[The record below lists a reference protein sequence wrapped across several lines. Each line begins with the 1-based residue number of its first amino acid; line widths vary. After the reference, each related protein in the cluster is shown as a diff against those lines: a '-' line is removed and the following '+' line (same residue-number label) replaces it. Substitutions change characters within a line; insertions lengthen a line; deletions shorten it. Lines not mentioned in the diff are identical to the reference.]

1 MRMLLTLLLAFAPM
15 QASAQSQDDKG
26 QAYCTYA
33 FLGNMGFFAEKCRPK
48 ETRLT
53 KVLMDINQNLEPKL
67 LDAGL
72 ISTDD
77 MLQGKAD
84 ALAADCKSSD
94 YQYFLDQLVPQIANL
109 EQSLNSIARDAR
121 TPIRTECVP

>member
-15 QASAQSQDDKG
+15 QAIAQSPDDKG

-33 FLGNMGFFAEKCRPK
+33 FLGNMGFFAEKCHPK
-48 ETRLT
+48 ETRLI
-53 KVLMDINQNLEPKL
+53 KVLMDINQSLESKL

-72 ISTDD
+72 ISTGDV
-77 MLQGKAD
+77 LQSKVN
-84 ALAADCKSSD
+84 ALNASCTSSD
-94 YQYFLDQLVPQIANL
+94 FQYFLDQLVPQIANL
-109 EQSLNSIARDAR
+109 EQNLNSIADDAR